1 MDMNFIARGK
11 HDEETYMT
19 LLVDYRRITVR
30 LSTYLLLA
38 ACTVAGWCSI
48 ADAATCY
55 TCHGPVGTSTDLRP
69 VDAAY
74 RNISTGGLKGSHTSH
89 MPSATTAVSACA
101 PCHVNA
107 ASYSTKHRDGFI
119 QVSSVGYSKGKSFA
133 QSGAPTLGTCNTASC
148 HANPYGAD
156 LVTTPVWG
164 TSAGCAAC
172 HNGGGAFTGTGTA
185 PATGSHNKHMA
196 ASAACAD
203 CHTGAVAGSNG
214 GTAHID
220 GNIDVTG
227 GYPANVT
234 KHTAGTYTGTCSTA
248 SCHDNGKGTL
258 AVTPTWGASAVPA
271 CTACHELIPGDS
283 SHAKHVT
290 GTQYKKAL
298 CGDCHTG
305 YVQGTTAAAN
315 HRNGTVEVNVGGYT
329 SPKAKG
335 SAVASCATSYC
346 HSSGQSAN
354 GTSATPV
361 YAATAPTWGGT
372 VACGSCHATTGL
384 TTGTHA
390 KHLAVSTNCGN
401 CHTGA
406 TASTYNSTT
415 HVDGQINI
423 ASGFSYSNQVTPGN
437 GYSSCSATVCHS
449 SAATP
454 LWGVNTAYDTCTKCH
469 GTATVTV
476 TPDNRYVLAPSS
488 GTLTGTGQVSSSA
501 KVGAHQTHLRYFN
514 GFSNYSTI
522 DYRCQNCHGTLPVSG
537 NHANGSSAPVFQGLA
552 TKFGTYTAAKYV
564 SGTGSCA
571 VYCHNPAKPG
581 GTLSAGN
588 TGTGPAPVW
597 TDAAYIT
604 DGTAK
609 TAQNCDKCHLSPNNS
624 RELSTVYSHS
634 TVALTDNCTG
644 CHGHNGDATGVAGRR
659 HMDGIKYGNGSCNNC
674 HGYPPLTS
682 TQLSARAGGEFT
694 DAKMESYSGGGGYHV
709 SHVLASVTISDGFTP
724 CLPCHPSTTHNQ
736 GGGIVSRANVNV
748 NDNASDMTFRFDDS
762 RAKRYNKTT
771 MSCSNISCHFQPT
784 PAW

>member
-298 CGDCHTG
+298 
-305 YVQGTTAAAN
+305 
-315 HRNGTVEVNVGGYT
+315 
-329 SPKAKG
+329 
-335 SAVASCATSYC
+335 
-346 HSSGQSAN
+346 
-354 GTSATPV
+354 
-361 YAATAPTWGGT
+361 
-372 VACGSCHATTGL
+372 
-384 TTGTHA
+384 
-390 KHLAVSTNCGN
+390 
-401 CHTGA
+401 
-406 TASTYNSTT
+406 
-415 HVDGQINI
+415 
-423 ASGFSYSNQVTPGN
+423 
-437 GYSSCSATVCHS
+437 
-449 SAATP
+449 
-454 LWGVNTAYDTCTKCH
+454 
-469 GTATVTV
+469 
-476 TPDNRYVLAPSS
+476 
-488 GTLTGTGQVSSSA
+488 
-501 KVGAHQTHLRYFN
+501 
-514 GFSNYSTI
+514 
-522 DYRCQNCHGTLPVSG
+522 
-537 NHANGSSAPVFQGLA
+537 
-552 TKFGTYTAAKYV
+552 
-564 SGTGSCA
+564 
-571 VYCHNPAKPG
+571 
-581 GTLSAGN
+581 
-588 TGTGPAPVW
+588 
-597 TDAAYIT
+597 
-604 DGTAK
+604 
-609 TAQNCDKCHLSPNNS
+609 
-624 RELSTVYSHS
+624 
-634 TVALTDNCTG
+634 
-644 CHGHNGDATGVAGRR
+644 
-659 HMDGIKYGNGSCNNC
+659 
-674 HGYPPLTS
+674 
-682 TQLSARAGGEFT
+682 
-694 DAKMESYSGGGGYHV
+694 
-709 SHVLASVTISDGFTP
+709 
-724 CLPCHPSTTHNQ
+724 
-736 GGGIVSRANVNV
+736 
-748 NDNASDMTFRFDDS
+748 
-762 RAKRYNKTT
+762 
-771 MSCSNISCHFQPT
+771 
-784 PAW
+784 